1 MRLRFGT
8 FTLDTARSELLGPG
22 GLVPIEPKPLA
33 LLTYLA
39 ENNDRVVSR
48 DDMIEAV
55 WGGRI
60 VSDAA
65 VSTVLKQVRKS
76 LGDGGRA
83 QEFIRTIHG
92 IGYRFVAETAV
103 VASDP
108 VGEKPLG
115 EAQANGRPVLA
126 VLPFSASGTA
136 DGWAILPEAIAA
148 EIIASLSRLR
158 WLKVIARETTFRFRN
173 PSVDLG
179 GIRATMGAG
188 YVLSGVVETLLGRL
202 AISLEL
208 LETGNGSVIWAERFT
223 GRLEDVHDVRIAIV
237 SSVLSALEISV
248 PQHEAELARS
258 RSTESLDAWS
268 SFHLG
273 LAHAYRFNRKDNAAA
288 AGLFRRATELDPG
301 FAAGW
306 AARYFA
312 SYQDAAMGFIPDRR
326 AAVRDAREAA
336 ERSIELDPVEPTANF
351 AMGRLPILTGTLGG
365 DTGWLDRAVEL
376 SPSFAKGHYARAMVD
391 ALSGRSGASREGID
405 RAIQLSP
412 LDPLLG
418 PMFGIRALALLIE
431 GQLEE
436 AQEQAMKSV
445 RAGPTHV
452 IGVMQAAA
460 ISLLSG
466 RSDEAVALAERARER
481 RPEATVDLYL
491 SALPIAD
498 GTARDQLIGSLLRLG
513 FARS

>member
-1 MRLRFGT
+1 MRLRFGV
-8 FTLDTARSELLGPG
+8 FTLDTARAELLGPD

-65 VSTVLKQVRKS
+65 VSTVLKQVRKA
-76 LGDGGRA
+76 LGDGGRV
-83 QEFIRTIHG
+83 QQYIRTIHG
-92 IGYRFVAETAV
+92 VGHRFVAETV
-103 VASDP
+103 VFAASP
-108 VGEKPLG
+108 VSEKPLDK
-115 EAQANGRPVLA
+115 AQADGRPVLA
-126 VLPFSASGTA
+126 VLPFTASGTA

-173 PSVDLG
+173 PAVDLD
-179 GIRATMGAG
+179 GIRITIGAG
-188 YVLSGVVETLLGRL
+188 YVLSGVVEMLLGRL

-208 LETGNGSVIWAERFT
+208 LETGNGSVIWAERFI
-223 GRLEDVHDVRIAIV
+223 GRLEDVHEVRIAIV
-237 SSVLSALEISV
+237 GSVLSALEITL
-248 PQHEAELARS
+248 PQREAELARS
-258 RSTESLDAWS
+258 RSTESLGAWS

-273 LAHAYRFNRKDNAAA
+273 LAHVYRFNRKDNALA
-288 AGLFRRATELDPG
+288 AGLFRRATDLDPG

-306 AARYFA
+306 AARSFA
-312 SYQDAAMGFIPDRR
+312 SYQEAAMGFVPDRR

-336 ERSIELDPVEPTANF
+336 ERSIELDPTEPTANF
-351 AMGRLPILTGTLGG
+351 AMGRLPILAGALGD

-418 PMFGIRALALLIE
+418 PMFGIRALALLTE

-436 AQEQAMKSV
+436 AREQAMRSV
-445 RAGPTHV
+445 RAGPTHM

-460 ISLLSG
+460 ISLLAG
-466 RSDEAVALAERARER
+466 RSDEAVSLAERVRDG
-481 RPEATVDLYL
+481 RPGATVELYL
-491 SALPIAD
+491 SALPIVD
-498 GTARDQLIGSLLRLG
+498 GPARDQVIGALLKLG